1 MKLPSLMIF
10 LNRQGR
16 FCFYSYNFGGV
27 IMKET
32 NKKNGRYGIHGGQ
45 YIPEVL
51 MREVLQLEKEYE
63 FYKKNI
69 RMAKSYGFNTIRFHS
84 VVPPEE
90 CFRAA
95 DER

>member
-1 MKLPSLMIF
+1 MLVFCESVDSTKQGGTAVMKLPSLMIF

-27 IMKET
+27 IMKKT

-63 FYKKNI
+63 FYKKVFW
-69 RMAKSYGFNTIRFHS
+69 RGSS
-84 VVPPEE
+84 L
-90 CFRAA
+90 CSS
-95 DER
+95 